1 MIQEREQRTYGTYDG
16 KKEKLHDVMNNEDYR
31 GSLKDA
37 YYKGEK
43 SFDKNRSDDKLLM
56 RAKKPFFKKIERSLS
71 LNFNGRVR

>member
-43 SFDKNRSDDKLLM
+43 SFDKNLTINIKTYRENRIHTS
-56 RAKKPFFKKIERSLS
+56 S
-71 LNFNGRVR
+71 